1 MMIPQCFDCKHLF
14 PFDRNKETGCAAFPD
29 EEIPADIRKNRHDHR
44 QPYPG
49 DHGIRFEP
57 SESAIRLGLISPEPP
72 YDQLTL
78 PRPEED
84 AVTSTTSSAPRKTRK
99 GRRRI
104 AR

>member
-1 MMIPQCFDCKHLF
+1 MRIPQCYDCKYFF
-14 PFDRNKETGCAAFPD
+14 PVVRGKLTGCAAFP

-72 YDQLTL
+72 YDHLTL
-78 PRPEED
+78 PRPEDD
-84 AVTSTTSSAPRKTRK
+84 AVTAPASSERRRTRK
-99 GRRRI
+99 RRGRITR
-104 AR
+104 